1 MRRLSVFTAI
11 AAMVVSLLFAQKSFA
26 LGTEKKGNKPFN
38 ELNYTDWKGI
48 MPIVNDKS
56 RVYQVWVNGNEY
68 LFYKGKTRELNATL
82 ATFAKVDVK
91 HHVVVLRPGP
101 AERHSFRDKTPIP
114 FNWEI
119 HLIGGIAKSRATD
132 DIEDLEWQ
140 RDPVLTIYVT
150 GEIDLDLLEIPE
162 GLTLRSA
169 PPLSQNAKMN
179 EAARKKIVSLLEER
193 ELDSKKKTR
202 PNK

>member
-1 MRRLSVFTAI
+1 MWRLSVFTAS

-26 LGTEKKGNKPFN
+26 VGIEKKGNEPFS

-56 RVYQVWVNGNEY
+56 RVYQVWVNGNEN
-68 LFYKGKTRELNATL
+68 LFYNGKTRELNAAL

-91 HHVVVLRPGP
+91 NHVVVFRPGP

-119 HLIGGIAKSRATD
+119 HLIRGFAKSRAID

-150 GEIDLDLLEIPE
+150 DEIDLDTLEIPE

-179 EAARKKIVSLLEER
+179 DTAREKIASLLEER
-193 ELDSKKKTR
+193 ELETKK
-202 PNK
+202 

>member
-1 MRRLSVFTAI
+1 MNRVAFPF
-11 AAMVVSLLFAQKSFA
+11 LLTLLLAPNLCLA
-26 LGTEKKGNKPFN
+26 LGTEEKGNRPLN
-38 ELNYTDWKGI
+38 ELNYTDWQGI
-48 MPIVNDKS
+48 MPIVNDTS
-56 RVYQVWVNGNEY
+56 RVYQVWVNGNEH
-68 LFYKGKTRELNATL
+68 LCYKGKIGELNAAL

-91 HHVVVLRPGP
+91 NHVVVLRPGP
-101 AERHSFRDKTPIP
+101 ADRQSFDKTSIP

-150 GEIDLDLLEIPE
+150 EDIDLNKLEVPE

-169 PPLSQNAKMN
+169 PPLRQDAEMN
-179 EAARKKIVSLLEER
+179 EDARKEIANFFEQRNRNTKE
-193 ELDSKKKTR
+193 
-202 PNK
+202 

>member
-1 MRRLSVFTAI
+1 MNRVAFLFLLTLLLAPKLCLAI
-11 AAMVVSLLFAQKSFA
+11 
-26 LGTEKKGNKPFN
+26 GTEEKGNRPLS
-38 ELNYTDWKGI
+38 ERNYTDWKGI
-48 MPIVNDKS
+48 IPIVNDKS

-68 LFYKGKTRELNATL
+68 LCYKGKTRELNATL

-91 HHVVVLRPGP
+91 NHVVVMRPGP
-101 AERHSFRDKTPIP
+101 ADRHSFDKTPIP

-150 GEIDLDLLEIPE
+150 DDIDLGTIEIPE

-169 PPLSQNAKMN
+169 PPLSQDAKMN
-179 EAARKKIVSLLEER
+179 EDARKKIANFFEQRKRDTE
-193 ELDSKKKTR
+193 D
-202 PNK
+202 

>member
-1 MRRLSVFTAI
+1 MRRFSVFAAI
-11 AAMVVSLLFAQKSFA
+11 VAMVVALLFAQKGFA
-26 LGTEKKGNKPFN
+26 LGTEEKGNRPLN

-68 LFYKGKTRELNATL
+68 LCYKGKTRELNAAL
-82 ATFAKVDVK
+82 AAFAKVDVK
-91 HHVVVLRPGP
+91 SHVVVLRPGL
-101 AERHSFRDKTPIP
+101 AERHSFHDKTPIP

-132 DIEDLEWQ
+132 EIEDLEWQ

-150 GEIDLDLLEIPE
+150 GEIDLDTLEIPE
-162 GLTLRSA
+162 GLTLRTA
-169 PPLSQNAKMN
+169 PPLSQDAKMN
-179 EAARKKIVSLLEER
+179 EAARKKIATFLEQR
-193 ELDSKKKTR
+193 ELETKE
-202 PNK
+202 

>member
-1 MRRLSVFTAI
+1 MNRLALPLLLIFLLAPSRCLAI
-11 AAMVVSLLFAQKSFA
+11 
-26 LGTEKKGNKPFN
+26 GTEEKGNQPLS

-68 LFYKGKTRELNATL
+68 LCYKGKTKELNATL
-82 ATFAKVDVK
+82 ATFAKVNVK
-91 HHVVVLRPGP
+91 NHVVVMRPGP
-101 AERHSFRDKTPIP
+101 SDRHSFDKTPIP

-119 HLIGGIAKSRATD
+119 YLIGGIAKSRATD
-132 DIEDLEWQ
+132 DIEDFEWQ

-150 GEIDLDLLEIPE
+150 EDIDLDTLEIPE

-169 PPLSQNAKMN
+169 PPLRQDTKMN
-179 EAARKKIVSLLEER
+179 EDARKKIANFFEQRRRDTEE
-193 ELDSKKKTR
+193 
-202 PNK
+202 

>member
-1 MRRLSVFTAI
+1 MRYLSVFAAI
-11 AAMVVSLLFAQKSFA
+11 VAMFVPMLCAQKGFA
-26 LGTEKKGNKPFN
+26 LGTEEKGNKPLN

-68 LFYKGKTRELNATL
+68 LCYNGETKQLNAAL

-91 HHVVVLRPGP
+91 NHVVVMRPGP
-101 AERHSFRDKTPIP
+101 PERHSFHDKTPIP

-150 GEIDLDLLEIPE
+150 EEIDLDSLEIPD

-169 PPLSQNAKMN
+169 PALSQDAKTN
-179 EAARKKIVSLLEER
+179 EDARKKISSFLEQR
-193 ELDSKKKTR
+193 KLDTKE
-202 PNK
+202 